1 MAHAAVRRKLTK
13 EPRSDVCCPG
23 CHVIT
28 PTFTDPPGRQ
38 LLERP
43 FQLRD
48 KTTIADIVFMHT
60 TLDWTI
66 RHGFLGPHPVRKSA
80 SLGGNTRNARWLFC
94 RWRPAD
100 VAATVPYTDHAALCV
115 WPAAPSHDILPST
128 DDVAAP
134 NARFGVICVPSP
146 TNNRC
151 IGTRWERSPD
161 SLLWHFRVGRV
172 SSRWGERAG
181 LFSSGRFSAAMGLR
195 ALPHTA
201 LVTVHALALSIVRSG
216 AIENHRGDLVRP
228 QSSLTLHESS
238 CSTLLAGTSM

>member
-1 MAHAAVRRKLTK
+1 MATASFGRYSVYPFQFGDPGSSLGATMHRENMAHAAVRRKLTK

-80 SLGGNTRNARWLFC
+80 SLGGNTRNARSFAGGDRPMSRQPYRTPITLRCASGQRLRRTIFC
-94 RWRPAD
+94 PPPM
-100 VAATVPYTDHAALCV
+100 T
-115 WPAAPSHDILPST
+115 
-128 DDVAAP
+128 
-134 NARFGVICVPSP
+134 
-146 TNNRC
+146 
-151 IGTRWERSPD
+151 
-161 SLLWHFRVGRV
+161 
-172 SSRWGERAG
+172 
-181 LFSSGRFSAAMGLR
+181 
-195 ALPHTA
+195 
-201 LVTVHALALSIVRSG
+201 
-216 AIENHRGDLVRP
+216 
-228 QSSLTLHESS
+228 
-238 CSTLLAGTSM
+238 